1 MAADRQSVEIA
12 WFGALCD
19 DDYEFLGVADED
31 LESSWLHCSDI
42 VRRAETNNFDN
53 VLLPSGYSLGI
64 DATAFSA
71 ADCDVAADLKFATG
85 D

>member
-42 VRRAETNNFDN
+42 VRRNRNWDQNRARN
-53 VLLPSGYSLGI
+53 V
-64 DATAFSA
+64 
-71 ADCDVAADLKFATG
+71 
-85 D
+85 